1 MCVNVCI
8 HVLLQLACNEVKVRN
23 YNTSE
28 VFPSYLFVTKFF
40 LQTNSWNYGSPHESQ
55 FKPCARLRLWQQAKS
70 YYPTRDSSPLNLH
83 THLHINYNLSFVK
96 STQEKVR
103 RI

>member
-23 YNTSE
+23 YNTSV

-40 LQTNSWNYGSPHESQ
+40 SLQQH
-55 FKPCARLRLWQQAKS
+55 
-70 YYPTRDSSPLNLH
+70 
-83 THLHINYNLSFVK
+83 
-96 STQEKVR
+96 
-103 RI
+103 